1 MTTPCKIWPWG
12 LDKEGYAIS
21 TYHYRQTRVAKAV
34 LEDFLGRPLN
44 KGELTR
50 HLCHNK
56 ACVEVSHLAPGSAKD
71 NFLDNYKTGKKGIQ
85 QKLTDVDV
93 RLIRKLK
100 GKQTY
105 QQIADTFN
113 LSTSMVSDII
123 NKKKKSHIPD
133 EEVL

>member
-1 MTTPCKIWPWG
+1 MSTPCKIWPWG

-21 TYHYRQTRVAKAV
+21 THHYRQTRVAKVV
-34 LEDFLGRPLN
+34 LEDFLGRPLL

-56 ACVEVSHLAPGSAKD
+56 ACVEVSHLVPGNAKD
-71 NFLDNYKTGKKGIQ
+71 NFLDNYKSGKRMLQ
-85 QKLTDVDV
+85 EKLTDADV

-100 GKQTY
+100 GKHTY
-105 QQIADTFN
+105 AVIATMFS

-133 EEVL
+133 EGEL